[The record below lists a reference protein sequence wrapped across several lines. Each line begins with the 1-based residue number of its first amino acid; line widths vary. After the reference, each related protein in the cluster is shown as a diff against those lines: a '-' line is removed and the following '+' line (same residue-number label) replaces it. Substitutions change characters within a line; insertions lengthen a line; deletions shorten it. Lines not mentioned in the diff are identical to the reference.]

1 MPDGLTGPR
10 GLAPSGKD
18 PPWHPNPSPAAAH
31 LARLLEGRN
40 GMGDAWLAQT
50 RFRCDSGVPVLPTTR
65 IPLEAYN
72 VADRTLPQYGATT
85 RTRLSLPLG
94 TQGPVPAVGLKPQE
108 RRASARRSREKDG
121 QNERRRVKATDDGP
135 PMRRRGGMRPETLG
149 MSPRDDHLVILATQG
164 RNCAAG
170 FGDRSTLGLY
180 RPPAPRLG
188 AGATTIL
195 ARFFAPSACT
205 GLRVAPMRRYML
217 HVGRGVDLCKTGT
230 THAVKPPVLS
240 LDLGRTS
247 DTPPYLW
254 RERSGR
260 DTKNPKKKEK
270 RKKHT
275 YT

>member
-108 RRASARRSREKDG
+108 RRASARRSRETDG

-164 RNCAAG
+164 RNGAAG

-188 AGATTIL
+188 AGATTTL
-195 ARFFAPSACT
+195 ARSFAPFACMS
-205 GLRVAPMRRYML
+205 LRVARMCRYIGYTL
-217 HVGRGVDLCKTGT
+217 VETWIYAR
-230 THAVKPPVLS
+230 PV
-240 LDLGRTS
+240 R
-247 DTPPYLW
+247 
-254 RERSGR
+254 
-260 DTKNPKKKEK
+260 
-270 RKKHT
+270 HT
-275 YT
+275 L

>member
-108 RRASARRSREKDG
+108 RRASARRSCEKDG

-149 MSPRDDHLVILATQG
+149 MSPRDDHLVILVTQG
-164 RNCAAG
+164 RNGAAG
-170 FGDRSTLGLY
+170 LGYRSTLGLY

-205 GLRVAPMRRYML
+205 GLRVAPMRRYRL
-217 HVGRGVDLCKTGT
+217 HVGRDVDLCNQ
-230 THAVKPPVLS
+230 
-240 LDLGRTS
+240 DRY
-247 DTPPYLW
+247 DT
-254 RERSGR
+254 RCEVSRSQ
-260 DTKNPKKKEK
+260 P
-270 RKKHT
+270 
-275 YT
+275 

>member
-1 MPDGLTGPR
+1 
-10 GLAPSGKD
+10 
-18 PPWHPNPSPAAAH
+18 
-31 LARLLEGRN
+31 
-40 GMGDAWLAQT
+40 MGDAWLAQT

-108 RRASARRSREKDG
+108 RRASARRSCEKDG

-149 MSPRDDHLVILATQG
+149 MSRQDDHLVILATQG
-164 RNCAAG
+164 RNGAAG

-188 AGATTIL
+188 AGATTTL
-195 ARFFAPSACT
+195 ARSFAPFACMS
-205 GLRVAPMRRYML
+205 LRVARMCRYIGYTL
-217 HVGRGVDLCKTGT
+217 VETWIYAIKTGT

-260 DTKNPKKKEK
+260 DTKNPRKKEK
-270 RKKHT
+270 KTCGRT
-275 YT
+275 RPGDIWGLLLL